1 MFSFSAISCFTLYS
15 SALDL
20 ASSASNFFTANSVVG
35 EYNPNATPANKFLVL
50 CKGDTAPTEVSVL
63 VELDL
68 I

>member
-1 MFSFSAISCFTLYS
+1 MIFNPILQDNMTKPQNEKQYEINLY
-15 SALDL
+15 L
-20 ASSASNFFTANSVVG
+20 NTR
-35 EYNPNATPANKFLVL
+35 YNPNATPADKFLVL